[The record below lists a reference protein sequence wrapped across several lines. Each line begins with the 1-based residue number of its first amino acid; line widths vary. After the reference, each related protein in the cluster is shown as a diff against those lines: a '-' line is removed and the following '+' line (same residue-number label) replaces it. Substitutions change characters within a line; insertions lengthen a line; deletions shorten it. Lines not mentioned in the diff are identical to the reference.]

1 MSHETSVKVAGSV
14 VSGNGAGIDAR
25 LSGDGTITQET
36 RASAANAN
44 ASDRRRCN
52 GATMQ
57 WIILEALVALALGLA
72 IVWWTLSPARRRE
85 RDSEQQDVANPH
97 GHNDVRGDDRKGDGE

>member
-1 MSHETSVKVAGSV
+1 MKVAGSV

-25 LSGDGTITQET
+25 RSGPGVVTQET
-36 RASAANAN
+36 SASAANAN

-52 GATMQ
+52 GATME

-85 RDSEQQDVANPH
+85 RDNEQ
-97 GHNDVRGDDRKGDGE
+97 RGAAEPDERADDRKGDG